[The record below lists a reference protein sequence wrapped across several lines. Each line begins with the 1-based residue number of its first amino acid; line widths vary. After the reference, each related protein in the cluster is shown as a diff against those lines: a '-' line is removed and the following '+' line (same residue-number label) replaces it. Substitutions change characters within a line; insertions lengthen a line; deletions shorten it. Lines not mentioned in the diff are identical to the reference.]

1 MSPTMPESYREPDTT
16 NPDEDKLVQ
25 CTRCGFYAPERE
37 KMLAFVA
44 KKRKDYSRDVLWSY
58 LYWPI
63 AGSLVGIIWGASWW
77 IDTKLFSEIQPAWA
91 KYTCET
97 VLVIGAIILIILA
110 FSLRVF
116 MRGLADS
123 YHELMKNSDLRLAEL
138 SVKQWAGN
146 TTNARKML
154 YIEAKSDGDK
164 SLTVLATGKGF
175 SKYELNNP
183 TTEDKDS
190 DYGSRDD

>member
-1 MSPTMPESYREPDTT
+1 MPESYREPSTI
-16 NPDEDKLVQ
+16 NADEDKLVQ

-37 KMLAFVA
+37 KMLAYIA
-44 KKRKDYSRDVLWSY
+44 KTRKEYSSGVLWSY

-63 AGSLVGIIWGASWW
+63 VSTLLGVIWAASWW
-77 IDTKLFSEIQPAWA
+77 IDTHLLFEVNPVWA

-97 VLVIGAIILIILA
+97 VLVIGAIILSLLA
-110 FSLRVF
+110 IWLRVF
-116 MRGLADS
+116 MKDWSDS
-123 YHELMKNSDLRLAEL
+123 THERMKGSDLRVAEQMI
-138 SVKQWAGN
+138 KQWAGN

-154 YIEAKSDGDK
+154 YIEAMSSGDK
-164 SLTVLATGKGF
+164 TLIVTRNKHGF

-190 DYGSRDD
+190 DYVSSDD